1 MSSDL
6 NTRLLASVSRSFY
19 LSLRFVPGAMRM
31 GLSLGYLLARAT
43 DTVADTAKASGDTRL
58 SLLKRM
64 DGIISGKGDDDSAR
78 QSLCRQLAQEL
89 APEQEHGGERELLN
103 RFSEVLDM
111 LDGLPESERGVVR
124 KVLATI
130 IRGQVLDLE
139 RFDCASGADT
149 VLTDGGVR
157 ALPGEEAL
165 MEYTYLVAG
174 CVGEFWTELG
184 SMCMNPSYFRDEFSL
199 SAERKSLEEKA
210 RHYGQALQM
219 VNILRDRSEDESRGR
234 SYLPPQTSEE
244 EERGLADKYR
254 LLAREWLLEGLDYT
268 EAVRS
273 KRLRFATGLPALI
286 GIRTLELLRDHPDAV
301 RVKVSRSEV
310 YGLLWQACLASF
322 RKGGWADIAAKLR
335 L

>member
-19 LSLRFVPGAMRM
+19 LSLRFVPAAMRM

-43 DTVADTAKASGDTRL
+43 DTVADTAKAPGEVRL
-58 SLLKRM
+58 ALLKRVN
-64 DGIISGKGDDDSAR
+64 GVISGKSDSDSAR
-78 QSLCRQLAQEL
+78 QSLCCQLAREL
-89 APEQEHGGERELLN
+89 APEQEHAGERELLN

-111 LDGLPESERGVVR
+111 FDGLPELERGAVR

-130 IRGQVLDLE
+130 IRGQILDLE

-149 VLTDGGVR
+149 VSAGGGVR
-157 ALPGEEAL
+157 SLPDEGAL

-184 SMCMNPSYFRDEFSL
+184 CMCMNPSYFRDEFSL
-199 SAERKSLEEKA
+199 STERKSLEEKA

-234 SYLPPQTSEE
+234 SYLPPQESEVE
-244 EERGLADKYR
+244 AGKLADRYL

-273 KRLRFATGLPALI
+273 RRLRFATGLPALI
-286 GIRTLELLRDHPDAV
+286 GVRTLELLRDNPRAE

-310 YGLLWQACLASF
+310 YGLMWQACLSSF